1 MGALLAISRVIDA
14 VIHFIGYNVRWL
26 VLIAVLISA
35 VNAIVRKAFDT
46 SSNAWLE
53 LQWLL
58 FGAVFL
64 LAASYTLQKNAHV
77 RIDVV
82 YQRLGATVRAWLD
95 LASLLALG
103 GFVGVLTW
111 RAWATLDETLL
122 FGSRARTALQTPLWI
137 PQSLW
142 LAGLA
147 FFLLCLVFL
156 AVYVLVLLM
165 GGQVRRVGH
174 IAGIPH
180 VSGTAERDA

>member
-1 MGALLAISRVIDA
+1 MHSLYTGLYRVSRFSV
-14 VIHFIGYNVRWL
+14 W
-26 VLIAVLISA
+26 
-35 VNAIVRKAFDT
+35 
-46 SSNAWLE
+46 
-53 LQWLL
+53 L
-58 FGAVFL
+58 FGAGYLLIALATTVDVLTRNLFGISTPAIYEISEYVFAVATTWGFAYVL
-64 LAASYTLQKNAHV
+64 FNRAHV

-103 GFVGVLTW
+103 AFVAVLTW

-137 PQSLW
+137 PQSIW

-156 AVYVLVLLM
+156 ALYVLVLLL
-165 GGQVRRVGH
+165 GGQVQRVGH
-174 IAGIPH
+174 VAGIPH
-180 VSGTAERDA
+180 VSGSAEREG